1 MTYLILISCVQQP
14 FDPWKTA
21 FQSPS
26 PQPITPPPQ
35 QRSNLLN
42 NLAQPGLPLNVQN
55 NFFASNPLFNPNPPL
70 SQPNLLTNPY
80 TPLTNP
86 MSNNTPSST
95 TNTLNNNTSNNN
107 SADSNHLQHPSSTTN
122 SNYPNNLT
130 ISLAN
135 LQNKRSFNPYSQQ
148 NMLIGE
154 FSEEFIREMQKA
166 RDNTD
171 KKYANLPKP
180 NRPCW

>member
-1 MTYLILISCVQQP
+1 
-14 FDPWKTA
+14 
-21 FQSPS
+21 
-26 PQPITPPPQ
+26 
-35 QRSNLLN
+35 
-42 NLAQPGLPLNVQN
+42 
-55 NFFASNPLFNPNPPL
+55 
-70 SQPNLLTNPY
+70 
-80 TPLTNP
+80 